1 LKCNVCRCL
10 VAGWGVEPSGNLKSS
25 KVIKDGNYTIK
36 QNQRNIL
43 KEVDLQIMDGN
54 LCQESLRR
62 HVGDRDFYLDQDS
75 FVCAGGEYGKGLC
88 KVEKS
93 F

>member
-1 LKCNVCRCL
+1 
-10 VAGWGVEPSGNLKSS
+10 
-25 KVIKDGNYTIK
+25 
-36 QNQRNIL
+36 
-43 KEVDLQIMDGN
+43 MDGN